1 MRASSLCAAARL
13 SRHCASLRA
22 GPRAS
27 AALAFPSR
35 RPSRASSTA
44 AAASS
49 ERADAS
55 PPDSP
60 PSAKPRKGGKRD
72 LAEAYRELRA
82 ILVDPDRLVRAV
94 AGGKARGAD
103 PAWRR
108 LEMRPVALKR
118 GGVKLQVVKYDQR
131 QAFTSNHAY
140 PGASTRRSSA
150 TGARRGGRE
159 SASALEAADEA
170 LACGFA
176 NWRVET
182 EEEVLQLRVTKSGE
196 AAVHRGKQLLAN
208 ASGAPGSAKRSVIA
222 GHDRA
227 KPRLLDPSD
236 PFLVRVGVSA
246 ADGRSVRANRRD
258 KYKQVEEFL
267 KLLELA
273 FDEARAGGHLPEP
286 TRARPTRLA
295 DLGCGNAYLTFGA
308 YAYLAAEREDGAES
322 ESSTKTRSRMKIPM
336 EVLGVDVK
344 AQARETNSRVAA
356 ELGWDRSCAFVEGTI
371 ADADVD
377 ALWPTPRDEEQS
389 DEEGVGTKAAS
400 VDVVLAL
407 HACDTATDEA
417 LARAVRWRAPL
428 TLVSPCCHHD
438 LQVRMRRSPLDPHPP
453 MTRHGILRE
462 RLGDVVTDAFRAHV
476 MRLLGHRVDV
486 TEWIG
491 GEHTPRNTMIR
502 AIRTGAEA
510 GEELWAEY
518 DDMRERWGVTP
529 RLAEILKP
537 ELDDAR
543 ARACGGGVGRG
554 AEVMGQT

>member
-1 MRASSLCAAARL
+1 MAPARDAPRRAQ
-13 SRHCASLRA
+13 A
-22 GPRAS
+22 G
-27 AALAFPSR
+27 
-35 RPSRASSTA
+35 
-44 AAASS
+44 
-49 ERADAS
+49 
-55 PPDSP
+55 
-60 PSAKPRKGGKRD
+60 
-72 LAEAYRELRA
+72 
-82 ILVDPDRLVRAV
+82 
-94 AGGKARGAD
+94 RGQA
-103 PAWRR
+103 
-108 LEMRPVALKR
+108 
-118 GGVKLQVVKYDQR
+118 QVVKYDQR
-131 QAFTSNHAY
+131 RAFTSNHAY

-336 EVLGVDVK
+336 EVLGVDIK

-377 ALWPTPRDEEQS
+377 ALWPTPRDEERS